1 MISYAMRSNPE
12 TVEAVIRSIRRS
24 AAQFA
29 KDGQS
34 ALAIKARLWADRF
47 EEAVKAER
55 KTRENGN

>member
-1 MISYAMRSNPE
+1 VRSKPE

-55 KTRENGN
+55 KTREDGN